1 MQKYLHLSNSTR
13 VGILM
18 GALTIAPNANAAALS
33 LQDAVRSATTN
44 SPEIQAAEAARTTS
58 EWRKTEAFAG
68 YLPQLGLT
76 GNYLL
81 TKKYVEMTFTPPGSP
96 RPSTIPQ
103 ILPTTNWVASA
114 QVPIFDGNA
123 TKSRVAAASNMLDS
137 ATQTVAWQKFK
148 LSRDVTLQY
157 YKAIAAQAL
166 REVAKQNEL
175 TLIDHLKDV
184 QLSRKVGL
192 ATHYDVLRVEVQ
204 ASDAKAEVLNTEDNM
219 AMARIRLG
227 ELMGLDLGQTDL
239 SQIEPSGALPLL
251 DADSIKAQKS
261 PNQQD
266 RADLL
271 AMQKRVDGLIA
282 TSEAARKHY
291 YPKFSL
297 FGQYQYYNN
306 QSDSFTKTADF
317 RAASMT
323 GISMNWT
330 LFDGFS
336 STAREH
342 TTASER
348 VENEANLTMKRHRA
362 KADAE
367 FWRRKFQYFTSI
379 LAARRSDVTK
389 SEESLRLAKVGQ
401 KEGARTT
408 TDLLDA
414 EAELFRAKA
423 NAINAQIGS
432 IEALLNL
439 ELATGQTFHDF
450 H

>member
-1 MQKYLHLSNSTR
+1 MQKYLYICHSAR
-13 VGILM
+13 VGILLGTLTAASNA
-18 GALTIAPNANAAALS
+18 GAAGLS

-96 RPSTIPQ
+96 RPSNIPQ

-114 QVPIFDGNA
+114 QVLLFDGNS
-123 TKSRVAAASNMLDS
+123 TKSRVAAATNMLDS
-137 ATQTVAWQKFK
+137 AAQAVAWQKFK

-175 TLIDHLKDV
+175 SLIDHLKDV
-184 QLSRKVGL
+184 QLSRRVGL
-192 ATHYDVLRVEVQ
+192 STHYDVLRVEVQ

-239 SQIEPSGALPLL
+239 AQIEPTGSLPLL
-251 DADSIKAQKS
+251 DAAAIKAGKFA
-261 PNQQD
+261 NQEE

-282 TSEAARKHY
+282 TSEAARKHF

-297 FGQYQYYNN
+297 FGQY
-306 QSDSFTKTADF
+306 
-317 RAASMT
+317 R
-323 GISMNWT
+323 
-330 LFDGFS
+330 
-336 STAREH
+336 
-342 TTASER
+342 TTITD
-348 VENEANLTMKRHRA
+348 LT
-362 KADAE
+362 
-367 FWRRKFQYFTSI
+367 
-379 LAARRSDVTK
+379 V
-389 SEESLRLAKVGQ
+389 SLRQPIFVQ
-401 KEGARTT
+401 
-408 TDLLDA
+408 
-414 EAELFRAKA
+414 
-423 NAINAQIGS
+423 
-432 IEALLNL
+432 
-439 ELATGQTFHDF
+439 HP
-450 H
+450 